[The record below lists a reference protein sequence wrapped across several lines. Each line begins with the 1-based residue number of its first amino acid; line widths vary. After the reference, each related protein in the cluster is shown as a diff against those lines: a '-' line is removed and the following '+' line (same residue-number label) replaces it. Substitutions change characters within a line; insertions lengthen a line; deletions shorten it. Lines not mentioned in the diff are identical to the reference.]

1 MRVLLFGTYDTSAHP
16 RVATIAEGLRARGAD
31 VAECNA
37 PLGLDTAA
45 RVDMLARPWRAP
57 ALLARLARRWATL
70 AAAARRMPAPDVVV
84 VGYLGHFDVH
94 LARLM
99 FRRAPVVLDHLVGAS
114 DTARDRRLDGGP
126 RQIVLR
132 LIDSAALRAA
142 DIVVVDTDE
151 HLAALPPRYRSRA
164 VVIPVGAPAAWYEA
178 ARPVPGEQAAAAPP
192 PSGPQAG
199 DDPRAPLRVVFY
211 GLYTPLQGTPV
222 IGAALSKI
230 AGAGIEVTMVGG
242 GQDAAQ
248 ARAAATANPAVRWLD
263 WVPAAD
269 LPALVAGHDVCLGI
283 FGTGDKAL
291 RVVPNKVFQGAAAG
305 CAIVTSD
312 TPPQRRA
319 LGDAAV
325 LVPPGDPGALAAAL
339 LRLADDRAG
348 LDRLRHQAHT
358 LARRRFAPG
367 QIVAPL
373 AAKLAPGGSLD
384 LQKEE
389 HGMVRSTS
397 AARPAADVDAVA
409 PPAADVDAVA
419 PPAAD
424 VDAVAPLAPDVDAV
438 APLAP
443 NAWLRYDV
451 VQRMLPLDGVTD
463 VLEIGCGQGA
473 FGARLARRYRYLGV
487 EPDKTSW
494 AVAQRRVSAVS
505 SGEVRN
511 VAVETLGTERF
522 DLVCAFEVLEHI
534 EDDAAAVKDWAGRL
548 RPGGWLLLSVPANQR
563 RYGPWDELVGHFRR
577 YDREAI
583 TDLLAS
589 CGFGE
594 IKVRYYGFPLGYALE
609 AGRNLVGRRRLAP
622 AEDQTV
628 AERTAGSG
636 RLLQP
641 TTSVRGLATRW
652 GTVPFRALQRAFPG
666 NGTGIVVLAR
676 LADYRG

>member
-1 MRVLLFGTYDTSAHP
+1 MRVLLFGTYDTAMHP

-70 AAAARRMPAPDVVV
+70 AAAARRMPAPDAVV

-94 LARLM
+94 LARLL
-99 FRRAPVVLDHLVGAS
+99 FRRVPVVLDHLVGAS
-114 DTARDRRLDGGP
+114 DTARDRRLDGGL
-126 RQIVLR
+126 RQIVLG

-164 VVIPVGAPAAWYEA
+164 VVVPVGAPAAWYEA
-178 ARPVPGEQAAAAPP
+178 ASPDGPPATTPSPGGPP
-192 PSGPQAG
+192 EA
-199 DDPRAPLRVVFY
+199 LRVVFY

-222 IGAALSKI
+222 IGEALSKI
-230 AGAGIEVTMVGG
+230 AGAGIEVTMVGA
-242 GQDAAQ
+242 GQDAAR
-248 ARAAATANPAVRWLD
+248 ARAAAAANPAVRWLD

-312 TPPQRRA
+312 TAPQRRA
-319 LGDAAV
+319 LGDAAL

-358 LARRRFAPG
+358 LARQRFAPG

-373 AAKLAPGGSLD
+373 VAKLAPGGSPG
-384 LQKEE
+384 LQEE
-389 HGMVRSTS
+389 EPGMVSSTA
-397 AARPAADVDAVA
+397 AARPAAG
-409 PPAADVDAVA
+409 
-419 PPAAD
+419 
-424 VDAVAPLAPDVDAV
+424 VDAV

-451 VQRMLPLDGVTD
+451 VQRMLPPSGVTD

-494 AVAQRRVSAVS
+494 AVAQRRVTAVS

-511 VAVETLGTERF
+511 VAVEALGDERF

-548 RPGGWLLLSVPANQR
+548 RPGGWLLLSVPADQR
-563 RYGPWDELVGHFRR
+563 RFGPWDELVGHFRR
-577 YDREAI
+577 YDSQSI

-609 AGRNLVGRRRLAP
+609 TGRNLIGRRRLTP
-622 AEDQTV
+622 AEDQTF

-636 RLLQP
+636 RQLQP
-641 TTSVRGLATRW
+641 STSVRGLITRW
-652 GTVPFRALQRAFPG
+652 GTVPFRAMQRAFPG
-666 NGTGIVVLAR
+666 SGTGLVAQAR
-676 LADYRG
+676 LADYRR

>member
-1 MRVLLFGTYDTSAHP
+1 MDRYRTHIMRVLLFGTYDTSTHP
-16 RVATIAEGLRARGAD
+16 RVATIAEGLRAGGAD

-45 RVDMLARPWRAP
+45 RVDMLAHPWRAP
-57 ALLARLARRWATL
+57 ALLARLAQRWTTL

-94 LARLM
+94 LARML
-99 FRRAPVVLDHLVGAS
+99 FRRVPVVLDHLVGAS

-178 ARPVPGEQAAAAPP
+178 AAPP
-192 PSGPQAG
+192 VTPSPGGPPG
-199 DDPRAPLRVVFY
+199 PLRVIFY

-230 AGAGIEVTMVGG
+230 AGAGIEVTMVGA
-242 GQDAAQ
+242 GQDAAR
-248 ARAAATANPAVRWLD
+248 ARAAAAANPAVRWLD

-312 TPPQRRA
+312 TAPQRRA
-319 LGDAAV
+319 LGDAAL

-358 LARRRFAPG
+358 LARQRFAPG

-373 AAKLAPGGSLD
+373 VAKLAPGGPPG
-384 LQKEE
+384 LQEE
-389 HGMVRSTS
+389 EPGVVPSTP
-397 AARPAADVDAVA
+397 AARPAA
-409 PPAADVDAVA
+409 
-419 PPAAD
+419 
-424 VDAVAPLAPDVDAV
+424 DVDAV

-451 VQRMLPLDGVTD
+451 VQRMLPPSGIAD

-473 FGARLARRYRYLGV
+473 FGARLARRYRYVGV

-494 AVAQRRVSAVS
+494 AVAERRVAAVS

-511 VAVETLGTERF
+511 VTVETLGTERF
-522 DLVCAFEVLEHI
+522 DMVCAFEVLEHI

-548 RPGGWLLLSVPANQR
+548 RPGGWLLLSVPADQR
-563 RYGPWDELVGHFRR
+563 RFGPWDELVGHFRR
-577 YDREAI
+577 YDPEAI

-609 AGRNLVGRRRLAP
+609 AGRNLIGRRRLTP
-622 AEDQTV
+622 AEDQTF

-636 RLLQP
+636 RQLQP

-652 GTVPFRALQRAFPG
+652 GTVPFRAMQRAFPG
-666 NGTGIVVLAR
+666 SGTGLVVRAR
-676 LADYRG
+676 LADYGG